1 MDRSPRMIARSF
13 VHAVIVSAA
22 VLATQGASAQL
33 LPGRPI
39 TVIVPFPPGAS
50 ADATMRVLTKKVTD
64 NIGQQFVIDNR
75 SGGGGSLSALALKQA
90 APDGHTL
97 LEMVVGTHAL
107 NQSLGAE
114 YDVRKD
120 FAPITQLW
128 NLPLL
133 LVVPDTLGV
142 NSVADL
148 IALARTRP
156 QGLNYASTAINSAGH
171 ILGSLLAKASG
182 IPAVH
187 VPYRGAAPAMTDL
200 VAGRIDFYF
209 VSYASVSSFVEAG
222 KLKVLAAGSA
232 TRLKALPDVPTMAEA
247 GFPTVEFG
255 AQFGLAAPAGTPT
268 PTIGKLNQ
276 AFVAAASDPEIVSRM
291 AGQGVE
297 IVTSSPDHFKSV
309 IDAEFEKLA
318 RILPAV
324 GAKAP

>member
-1 MDRSPRMIARSF
+1 MIARSF
-13 VHAVIVSAA
+13 IHAVIAA
-22 VLATQGASAQL
+22 AALLVTSGANAQM

-50 ADATMRVLTKKVTD
+50 ADATMRIITKKVTD
-64 NIGQQFVIDNR
+64 NTGQQFVIDNR

-133 LVVPDTLGV
+133 LVVPESLAV
-142 NSVADL
+142 RSVADL
-148 IALARTRP
+148 IALARSRP

-171 ILGSLLAKASG
+171 ILGSLLATASG
-182 IPAVH
+182 MPAVH
-187 VPYRGAAPAMTDL
+187 VPYRGAAPALTDL
-200 VAGRIDFYF
+200 VAGRVDFYF

-222 KLKVLAAGSA
+222 KLKVLAVGSS
-232 TRLKALPDVPTMAEA
+232 TRLKALPDVPTMAEV
-247 GFPTVEFG
+247 GFATVEFG
-255 AQFGLAAPAGTPT
+255 AQFGLTAPAGTPA
-268 PTIGKLNQ
+268 PIIAKLNQ
-276 AFVAAASDPEIVSRM
+276 AFVAAASQPEIVSRM
-291 AGQGVE
+291 AEQGVE
-297 IVTSSPDHFKSV
+297 IVTSSPEHFKML
-309 IDAEFEKLA
+309 IDVEFEKLG

-324 GAKAP
+324 GANTP